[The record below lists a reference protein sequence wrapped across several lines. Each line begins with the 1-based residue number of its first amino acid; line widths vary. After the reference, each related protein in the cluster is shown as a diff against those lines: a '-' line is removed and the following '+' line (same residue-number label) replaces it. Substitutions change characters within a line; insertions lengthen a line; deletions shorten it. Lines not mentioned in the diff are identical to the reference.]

1 MRAAERMDTENGLG
15 RELAIRLEP
24 IVLSL
29 IGAHEELIKL
39 LERHRAA
46 ISAADARAL
55 GEVVHGETEVLT
67 RIESLDRECREAM
80 GHTPGAAAVTI
91 TAIAKATPAPEGP
104 RLAES
109 AAYLRA
115 LSSRART
122 LQAAVREASESMAA
136 HINGLMRQVSQR
148 LSHAGTYGAGGR
160 VESKASVV
168 SGLDVSL

>member
-1 MRAAERMDTENGLG
+1 MRAAERMQKDA
-15 RELAIRLEP
+15 ELPPEMAGRLEP
-24 IVLSL
+24 LVLAL
-29 IGAHEELIKL
+29 ISAHEELIKL

-55 GEVVHGETEVLT
+55 GEVVGTERDVLT
-67 RIESLDRECREAM
+67 RIESLDRDCRAAL
-80 GHTPGAAAVTI
+80 GHKPGVAALTM
-91 TAIAKATPAPEGP
+91 TTLAKALPSPEGP

-115 LSSRART
+115 LASRART
-122 LQAAVREASESMAA
+122 LQASVREASESMAS